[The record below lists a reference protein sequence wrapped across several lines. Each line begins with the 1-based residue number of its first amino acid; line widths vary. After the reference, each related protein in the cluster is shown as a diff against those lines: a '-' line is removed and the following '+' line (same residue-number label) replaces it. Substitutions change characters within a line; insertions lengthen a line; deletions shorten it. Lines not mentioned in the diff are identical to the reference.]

1 MPASK
6 LVKIVV
12 IAILA
17 VAAGFVFGEACQ
29 RISQQYNLLLS
40 LDRDFLYALLWLLS
54 AIAAVAVGAGL
65 VAVLVRPFWIGIIIF
80 AFSALTAFLAWEV
93 SLPSGL
99 AALIYLMV
107 SLLYSRGVAQ
117 ALDNRVSFSVEP
129 ISGSQSTLLSG
140 LAVAACVSLYF
151 GYAADIAEHGFEFP
165 PAVREMIGEMS
176 MAPMKAQIE
185 ARTDLT
191 VEEREALLGQMMEGF
206 EEQWMG
212 PMEEM
217 IESYERLVPAMLA
230 FMLFQLL
237 AVINIFLSW
246 IPIAILAIIFP
257 ILTSL
262 GVATK
267 VVEMREV
274 ERLTM

>member
-1 MPASK
+1 M
-6 LVKIVV
+6 IY
-12 IAILA
+12 LA
-17 VAAGFVFGEACQ
+17 VC
-29 RISQQYNLLLS
+29 
-40 LDRDFLYALLWLLS
+40 
-54 AIAAVAVGAGL
+54 
-65 VAVLVRPFWIGIIIF
+65 
-80 AFSALTAFLAWEV
+80 
-93 SLPSGL
+93 
-99 AALIYLMV
+99 
-107 SLLYSRGVAQ
+107 LLYSRGVAQ

-151 GYAADIAEHGFEFP
+151 GYAADIAEQGFEFP
-165 PAVREMIGEMS
+165 PALREMIAETS
-176 MAPMKAQIE
+176 MAPMRAQIE

-191 VEEREALLGQMMEGF
+191 AEEREALLGQMVEGF
-206 EEQWMG
+206 EDQWMG

-217 IESYERLVPAMLA
+217 IEPYEKFVPAAVA
-230 FMLFQLL
+230 FVLFQLL

-246 IPIAILAIIFP
+246 IPIVILAIIFA